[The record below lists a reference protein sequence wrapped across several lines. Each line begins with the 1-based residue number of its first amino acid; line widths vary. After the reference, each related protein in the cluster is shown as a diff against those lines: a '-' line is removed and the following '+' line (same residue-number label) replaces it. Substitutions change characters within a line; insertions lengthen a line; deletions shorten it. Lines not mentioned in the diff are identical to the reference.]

1 MGHAISPPPIRK
13 YKKYSVVFRQED
25 PCEGAFILLHGKV
38 ALSTGGSVGKV
49 LPIAYHGEGAIL
61 GLAETFS
68 GVAYQ
73 TTAVAATNITVQFLS
88 RADVVNMTKDDS
100 GKGLQVVS
108 TLIADLENLQKK
120 IKLLAVYQPKPK
132 KQWVC

>member
-1 MGHAISPPPIRK
+1 M
-13 YKKYSVVFRQED
+13 
-25 PCEGAFILLHGKV
+25 
-38 ALSTGGSVGKV
+38 
-49 LPIAYHGEGAIL
+49 PIAYHGEGAIL

-88 RADVVNMTKDDS
+88 CADVVNMTKDDS

-108 TLIADLENLQKK
+108 TLIAYLENLQKK
-120 IKLLAVYQPKPK
+120 IKSLAVYQPEQEAMGLLMPRADVRYRCLPFTEDFIRVAHSAPASPHPGSPHT
-132 KQWVC
+132 VCW